1 MPRIR
6 QYAQRDARSDFKKA
20 IGRAQVDAELT
31 QKKCLAEAIGIPY
44 STLWNRL
51 ENPDGMS
58 LEDFRRLLTVLPIP
72 PEALLSFVGYS
83 AKDIRK
89 LKETA

>member
-6 QYAQRDARSDFKKA
+6 QYAQRDSRSDFKKA

-31 QKKCLAEAIGIPY
+31 QKKYLAEATGIPY